1 MRVSENDIVRLFWEC
16 GSYYSLGQNIEQI
29 FLTKS
34 RIVAD
39 EWTLTTPFR
48 PSIDRFRRYGFLVAG
63 RLDEDYNSPSVKTT
77 VKSKN
82 S

>member
-39 EWTLTTPFR
+39 EWTLTGPFQSAR
-48 PSIDRFRRYGFLVAG
+48 DRFRGYSFLVAG
-63 RLDEDYNSPSVKTT
+63 RLDEDYNSPSVTFL
-77 VKSKN
+77 S
-82 S
+82 